1 MLKDYEINKP
11 ILETDRLIIRKISKS
26 DVADLK
32 EWLGRDEIYTYWGRK
47 ASSIAS
53 NKVMEKCGFIK
64 EGTIRQGKMV
74 SVYCDYNIYGLL
86 REDYKRLGV
95 YQGKEAE
102 IVKTVWKSNY

>member
-1 MLKDYEINKP
+1 
-11 ILETDRLIIRKISKS
+11 
-26 DVADLK
+26 
-32 EWLGRDEIYTYWGRK
+32 
-47 ASSIAS
+47 
-53 NKVMEKCGFIK
+53 MEKCGFIK